1 MKWWVCCMSCGLSF
15 AESAQM
21 GDFVVF
27 RGGECGRFRAMI
39 SAIVFGGAQFWTAR
53 EGASGHGGRFWVR
66 RWALSFAE
74 HEPWGDFLGL
84 VGARGGHFRVRG
96 AEGKKKK
103 VHPTRK
109 VQSDEP
115 KIENMDGCLTKSEH
129 GVGASSALVLRLCR
143 GTAAR
148 RGVVVWTMAEE
159 RRRATARWW
168 FSVGKGEG

>member
-1 MKWWVCCMSCGLSF
+1 MKWRVCCMNCRSRLSP
-15 AESAQM
+15 AAQM
-21 GDFVVF
+21 GDFVGF
-27 RGGECGRFRAMI
+27 RGGRRGAI
-39 SAIVFGGAQFWTAR
+39 SGDDFGNSVRG
-53 EGASGHGGRFWVR
+53 GLLSGM
-66 RWALSFAE
+66 RWAGSGCAMC
-74 HEPWGDFLGL
+74 
-84 VGARGGHFRVRG
+84 GGG
-96 AEGKKKK
+96 NEKK

-129 GVGASSALVLRLCR
+129 GVGASSALMPRLCR

-168 FSVGKGEG
+168 IFGRKRGRLTGWDYCLLAYGLYRLA

>member
-1 MKWWVCCMSCGLSF
+1 
-15 AESAQM
+15 M
-21 GDFVVF
+21 GDFVGF
-27 RGGECGRFRAMI
+27 RGGECGRCRAMI

-53 EGASGHGGRFWVR
+53 EGARGHGGRFWVR
-66 RWALSFAE
+66 AVGVIVCGARAMGRFSRTCRCARWALS
-74 HEPWGDFLGL
+74 
-84 VGARGGHFRVRG
+84 GARC

-168 FSVGKGEG
+168 FFGRKRGRLTGVDYCLLAYGLYRLA